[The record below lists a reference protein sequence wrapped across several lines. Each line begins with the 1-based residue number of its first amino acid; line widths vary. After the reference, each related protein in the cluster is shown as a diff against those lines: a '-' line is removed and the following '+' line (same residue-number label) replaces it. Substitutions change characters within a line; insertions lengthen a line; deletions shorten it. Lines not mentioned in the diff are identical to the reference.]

1 MAKND
6 IGNNNQMNQADKSL
20 RNHRTLRGALNN
32 NQSYNTASGLKSN
45 AGYSNNY
52 MEYLVPKKN
61 TAGTT
66 MAKIG
71 IIAALAIVFF
81 ITSAIIAKYV
91 PYIIAVYLT
100 LYIVLG
106 WYLLRFFS
114 VEYEYVIAAG
124 EMEMEVIYGR
134 RQRKKLANFK
144 LKDVE
149 FCAPYEEAYKN
160 RISNPEIKK
169 VVNACSSMSAK
180 NLYFIIYKN
189 EKGEKELMYFDAL
202 KKTVSILKFYTGS
215 STVDSDKLEF

>member
-1 MAKND
+1 M
-6 IGNNNQMNQADKSL
+6 GNNNQSN
-20 RNHRTLRGALNN
+20 
-32 NQSYNTASGLKSN
+32 NTASGLKSN

-61 TAGTT
+61 TPATT

-71 IIAALAIVFF
+71 IIAALAVVFF

-100 LYIVLG
+100 LYVVLG

-124 EMEMEVIYGR
+124 EMEMDAIYGR
-134 RQRKKLANFK
+134 RQRKKLASFK

-149 FCAPYEEAYKN
+149 FCAPYEEAYMN
-160 RISNPEIKK
+160 RTNNPEITK
-169 VVNACSSMSAK
+169 VINACSSMNAK
-180 NLYFIIYKN
+180 EVYFIIFKN

-215 STVDSDKLEF
+215 ATIESDKLEF